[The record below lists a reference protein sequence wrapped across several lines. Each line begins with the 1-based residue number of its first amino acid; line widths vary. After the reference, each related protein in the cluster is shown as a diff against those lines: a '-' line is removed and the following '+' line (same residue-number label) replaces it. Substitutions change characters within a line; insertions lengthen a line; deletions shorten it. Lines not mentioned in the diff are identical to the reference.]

1 MQVVNSNL
9 KTEIEVG
16 KIEPGTLVKYENAY
30 YIVMDR
36 INKDWAELCNTTD
49 GKIRSI
55 SSNEMVTAYKA
66 TIRLEGILN
75 EV

>member
-1 MQVVNSNL
+1 MQVINNNL

-16 KIEPGTLVKYENAY
+16 KLKPGTLVKYENAY
-30 YIVMDR
+30 YIVMDT
-36 INKDWAELCNTTD
+36 IGKVTNLCSVLN

-55 SSNEMVTAYKA
+55 SSNEMVTPYKA
-66 TIRLEGILN
+66 TIHLEGILN